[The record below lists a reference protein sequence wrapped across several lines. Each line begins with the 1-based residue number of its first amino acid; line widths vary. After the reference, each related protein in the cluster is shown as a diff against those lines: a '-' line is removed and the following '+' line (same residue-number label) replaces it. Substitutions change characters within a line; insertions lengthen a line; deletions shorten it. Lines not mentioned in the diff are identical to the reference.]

1 MNITKLKKQ
10 LFEDI
15 NNDFDKNKDIYMF
28 YLYPLVFKIKTK
40 QFNENCYSLFSKIK
54 KEKLKKYDFYKIK
67 NYLKIDYYNDIKTI
81 LKALFQSS
89 YLTKNNEYALNYI
102 KKLTKKFSTINN
114 INLIYRLLSDV
125 KNKKITKKGGET
137 GYIPFTQRVKKFVGL
152 QTTNEKENE
161 NIARI
166 ENKPLSNIMDLSDIL
181 IIDKIFEKNNIIM
194 TDKNQRLT
202 YFKKIDKY
210 FEYGGARNELIQY
223 LNKTKNF
230 DDEDKELIL
239 FFSDKQYLNDEQN
252 NMKIIKINDYLL
264 SLKDIYYRYEIILY
278 IILLLKHKD
287 QSKQQNFIKL
297 LNNSSPKNITD
308 NEINC
313 IYYSL
318 LNNFDDEQEFNL
330 NNNEFLEKIK
340 NVFNVIPNYKYDN
353 RNHIFFNIIKKFKT
367 IKDKNKFD
375 EVYLKLIETSNIPF
389 TSVEKQSITET
400 YNYTTKGGRKGKKGR
415 KGRKGGNSSY
425 PAIINRLSN
434 AIFTNFKTEDNN
446 IEKIKFNFTN
456 DLYKANNNN
465 RIRHLSDILIID
477 KIFGSDIGNNLKLEY
492 LRKIKEG
499 FLDKIN
505 TYHTKEDLDKIMK
518 KTNNFSE
525 EEKNL
530 IYYYFDQ
537 KFGYTEF
544 FNSAT
549 IPEKI
554 KIINKY
560 LSLIKTKE
568 YRFEIISNILYNIS
582 EILSRSFFD
591 GPSDFIDSYLKPE
604 TTNITKNEYNFIN
617 FYFSNYE
624 IEKIDDIRD
633 FYNILPFDKYYNYNH
648 IRTRIL
654 DKIIKYYFK
663 KNDETKNEFIVY
675 ITEKNKN
682 LYEDEKIYLFEDEIV
697 EIINKLT
704 NKFSN
709 RKGGK
714 AIIRNHK
721 LKYLLKKI
729 YKDFKTLSLN

>member
-102 KKLTKKFSTINN
+102 KKLTKKISTINN

-125 KNKKITKKGGET
+125 KNKKITKKGGEF
-137 GYIPFTQRVKKFVGL
+137 GYIPIKIPVTQRLKKFVGL

-166 ENKPLSNIMDLSDIL
+166 ENKTLSHIMDLSDIL
-181 IIDKIFEKNNIIM
+181 IIDKIFEKNIIM

-210 FEYGGARNELIQY
+210 FEYGGTRNELIQY

-239 FFSDKQYLNDEQN
+239 FFSEKRYLNYDQN

-287 QSKQQNFIKL
+287 QSKQQNFIEL

-318 LNNFDDEQEFNL
+318 LNNFDDENEFNL
-330 NNNEFLEKIK
+330 NNNKFLEKIK
-340 NVFNVIPNYKYDN
+340 NVFNVIPNYKYDY

-367 IKDKNKFD
+367 IKDKEELND
-375 EVYLKLIETSNIPF
+375 VYLKLIETSNIPF
-389 TSVEKQSITET
+389 ISDEIQSITKT
-400 YNYTTKGGRKGKKGR
+400 YNYTKGGRKGKKGR
-415 KGRKGGNSSY
+415 KGGNSSSS
-425 PAIINRLSN
+425 PTIIN
-434 AIFTNFKTEDNN
+434 
-446 IEKIKFNFTN
+446 
-456 DLYKANNNN
+456 
-465 RIRHLSDILIID
+465 
-477 KIFGSDIGNNLKLEY
+477 
-492 LRKIKEG
+492 
-499 FLDKIN
+499 
-505 TYHTKEDLDKIMK
+505 
-518 KTNNFSE
+518 
-525 EEKNL
+525 
-530 IYYYFDQ
+530 
-537 KFGYTEF
+537 
-544 FNSAT
+544 
-549 IPEKI
+549 
-554 KIINKY
+554 
-560 LSLIKTKE
+560 
-568 YRFEIISNILYNIS
+568 
-582 EILSRSFFD
+582 
-591 GPSDFIDSYLKPE
+591 
-604 TTNITKNEYNFIN
+604 
-617 FYFSNYE
+617 
-624 IEKIDDIRD
+624 
-633 FYNILPFDKYYNYNH
+633 
-648 IRTRIL
+648 
-654 DKIIKYYFK
+654 
-663 KNDETKNEFIVY
+663 
-675 ITEKNKN
+675 
-682 LYEDEKIYLFEDEIV
+682 
-697 EIINKLT
+697 
-704 NKFSN
+704 
-709 RKGGK
+709 
-714 AIIRNHK
+714 
-721 LKYLLKKI
+721 
-729 YKDFKTLSLN
+729 